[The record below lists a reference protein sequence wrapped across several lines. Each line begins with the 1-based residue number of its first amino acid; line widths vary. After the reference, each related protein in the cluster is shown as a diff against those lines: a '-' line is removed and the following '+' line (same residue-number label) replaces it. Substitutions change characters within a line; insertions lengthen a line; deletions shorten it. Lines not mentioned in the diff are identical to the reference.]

1 MLRKLRQKM
10 RRAQDQK
17 GFTLVELMVVVVIL
31 GILVAIA
38 VPLYN
43 AQTEKAKTTTC
54 QANQRII
61 ESAIVQWSMD
71 MDPDDMDPDDM
82 DPDNENNDIPDL
94 VDLVRDGY
102 LQSEPKCPSNGT
114 YEIKQDEGSVT
125 WSVTCTEEAH
135 NRVEGED

>member
-17 GFTLVELMVVVVIL
+17 GFTLVELMVVVVIF

-61 ESAIVQWSMD
+61 ESAIVQWSI
-71 MDPDDMDPDDM
+71 
-82 DPDNENNDIPDL
+82 NENTAIPDL
-94 VDLVRDGY
+94 DDLDDLDELLDDLVADGY
-102 LQSEPKCPSNGT
+102 LQSKPECPSNGK
-114 YEIKQDEGSVT
+114 YEIDQDEGSVT
-125 WSVTCTEEAH
+125 WSVTCEIDAH
-135 NRVEGED
+135 KRVEAED

>member
-43 AQTEKAKTTTC
+43 VQTEKAKKATC

-71 MDPDDMDPDDM
+71 P
-82 DPDNENNDIPDL
+82 ENAGIPKLDDL
-94 VDLVRDGY
+94 VNGGY
-102 LQSEPKCPSNGT
+102 LQSKPKCPSNNDPSNNDT
-114 YEIKQDEGSVT
+114 YEIDQPAGSVT
-125 WSVTCTEEAH
+125 WSVTCTEEDDH
-135 NRVEGED
+135 NED

>member
-17 GFTLVELMVVVVIL
+17 GFTLVELMLVVVIL

-61 ESAIVQWSMD
+61 KSAIVQWSMD
-71 MDPDDMDPDDM
+71 
-82 DPDNENNDIPDL
+82 PDNENAGIPELGDL
-94 VDLVRDGY
+94 VVGGY
-102 LQSEPKCPSNGT
+102 LQSLPECPSNGE
-114 YEIKQDEGSVT
+114 YSIDQEDGSVT
-125 WSVTCTEEAH
+125 WSVTCNVH

>member
-61 ESAIVQWSMD
+61 ESAILQWS
-71 MDPDDMDPDDM
+71 M
-82 DPDNENNDIPDL
+82 DPDNENTAIPDL
-94 VDLVRDGY
+94 GGLVVAGY
-102 LQSEPKCPSNGT
+102 LQSEPKCPSNGE
-114 YEIKQDEGSVT
+114 YEIDQDGSVT
-125 WSVTCTEEAH
+125 CGIDDH
-135 NRVEGED
+135 NRVEVED

>member
-43 AQTEKAKTTTC
+43 AQTEKVKTTTC

-71 MDPDDMDPDDM
+71 MDPDNEDTAIPLDDLL
-82 DPDNENNDIPDL
+82 DGL
-94 VDLVRDGY
+94 VAAGY
-102 LQSEPKCPSNGT
+102 LQSKPECPSNGE
-114 YEIKQDEGSVT
+114 YKINQDDGSVT
-125 WSVTCTEEAH
+125 WSVTCTIH
-135 NRVEGED
+135 VQ

>member
-71 MDPDDMDPDDM
+71 MD
-82 DPDNENNDIPDL
+82 
-94 VDLVRDGY
+94 
-102 LQSEPKCPSNGT
+102 Q
-114 YEIKQDEGSVT
+114 
-125 WSVTCTEEAH
+125 
-135 NRVEGED
+135 

>member
-1 MLRKLRQKM
+1 M

-71 MDPDDMDPDDM
+71 
-82 DPDNENNDIPDL
+82 PDNENAGIPELGDL
-94 VDLVRDGY
+94 VEDGY
-102 LQSEPKCPSNGT
+102 LQSEPKCPSNNGE
-114 YEIKQDEGSVT
+114 YEIEYIINQDDGSVT
-125 WSVTCTEEAH
+125 CEIKDH
-135 NRVEGED
+135 NRVEVED

>member
-43 AQTEKAKTTTC
+43 AQTEKAKEATC
-54 QANQRII
+54 FANQRII
-61 ESAIVQWSMD
+61 ESAIMQWQTEEGNAGKY
-71 MDPDDMDPDDM
+71 
-82 DPDNENNDIPDL
+82 PDNLDNL
-94 VDLVRDGY
+94 AAY
-102 LQSEPKCPSNGT
+102 LQATPVCPDKDGEYNLKDG
-114 YEIKQDEGSVT
+114 K
-125 WSVTCTEEAH
+125 VTCSEHDHYSGLAEEDS
-135 NRVEGED
+135 EEQP

>member
-71 MDPDDMDPDDM
+71 
-82 DPDNENNDIPDL
+82 PDNENAGIPELDDL
-94 VDLVRDGY
+94 VGGY
-102 LQSEPKCPSNGT
+102 LQSLPECPSNGE
-114 YEIKQDEGSVT
+114 YKIDKIEQDDGSVT
-125 WSVTCTEEAH
+125 WSVTCTCEIDDH
-135 NRVEGED
+135 NHVEVED

>member
-71 MDPDDMDPDDM
+71 
-82 DPDNENNDIPDL
+82 PDNENTAIPDL
-94 VDLVRDGY
+94 DLDKLLDDLVAAGY
-102 LQSEPKCPSNGT
+102 LQSKPECPSNGE
-114 YEIKQDEGSVT
+114 YKIDKIEQDDGSVT
-125 WSVTCTEEAH
+125 WSVTCTEEDDH
-135 NRVEGED
+135 NED

>member
-71 MDPDDMDPDDM
+71 MDPDDMDPD
-82 DPDNENNDIPDL
+82 NENNDIPDL
-94 VDLVRDGY
+94 GDLVAGGY
-102 LQSEPKCPSNGT
+102 LQSEPECPSNGE
-114 YEIKQDEGSVT
+114 YIIKQNGSVT
-125 WSVTCTEEAH
+125 WSVTCTADGH
-135 NRVEGED
+135 NRVEDED